1 MPELR
6 AQVAIE
12 PEVLVTENPVS
23 SHSSRQFSRAAAKE
37 PLLQNAVT
45 PAKRSGGRDFR
56 HLFLL
61 P

>member
-1 MPELR
+1 M
-6 AQVAIE
+6 AIRRK
-12 PEVLVTENPVS
+12 LNMLSKSNS
-23 SHSSRQFSRAAAKE
+23 SPYAAAKE

-61 P
+61 S